1 VSAPVLLRHRRAHL
15 PFTFAADDPR
25 SAALVLRVP
34 APQNGHTPAD
44 KATNYNGN
52 AEVKGFF
59 ASGQHLEAA
68 RREAE
73 RREAERREAEVEA
86 AVASQDVV
94 ALRQLMHASAHY
106 DANESQRRAPTTAL
120 PAHLHRAAYV
130 LLLRHALDSPDPP
143 RDAVDRA
150 DAEGSAAAQIE
161 SALRGFTGD
170 GYDLI
175 TRGVLRLHEITHLQ
189 AHRPARGGWQAAWSE
204 AHTLL
209 GQLCDSAGTSMGGSA
224 SSAAAL
230 SASLASEHGLTELLA
245 LLRAAEEDG
254 ELMTYD
260 DLAAATAAAEQ
271 QSQTSRAQLQRC
283 QQALAECSAAD
294 ADAIGARNRARAA
307 HVASL
312 QAARQALMRASRCAT
327 ASELTAACR
336 RAEAA
341 AETATTAVPT
351 TAVLGLAG
359 QDPTP
364 SALKEL
370 LTPSVLRDALASF
383 DAFVADARA
392 ARLIASACTAA
403 AFVADP
409 TNGLRNFD
417 EHAACPRAQLVHV
430 GFLVAAKLRMRVAA
444 LRGASVSCGQMAAEQ
459 STEEEVGR
467 RASVIVDEHRTRLQQ
482 ARDAAEEAAYEYK
495 VANLNFE
502 RAQRK
507 HSSTADTGALKSA
520 EEDLERA
527 RAALHV
533 AKAALKTSRQ
543 QLYMDL
549 RSFPELA
556 TLVPEGLPAEL
567 LSIEAPINTLQQ
579 YQGPDGTRPLD
590 PLNDKISADG
600 ARHPVYRGMLNGS
613 AVVLKEYPVTHA
625 SIRVCYK
632 EVVLMRRLH
641 HPGVLEVQQL
651 FQEGD
656 KLYLQMPYMEGGTLR
671 SWCGAA
677 ERRPTARALCAVLYQ
692 LTSVVAHV
700 HQQRC
705 VHRDI
710 KPENVLMDAS
720 GRPRL
725 ADFEIS
731 LDQTSAITETL
742 TTRGTPGTRLYMAPE
757 LLHLPGAVAT
767 AASDMYALGV
777 SFEQVAPNELNV
789 THLAQLI
796 GSMKAEAPAARPTA
810 VQALQHPYFA
820 ALFATERGVSCA
832 ICLDPFTVDTGAECD
847 GGAHYVCHGCLATYV
862 RTELDSVQENDARLE
877 EHRARGGRIRC
888 PLHGHGACAHSYAD
902 QALARELAPE
912 LFAEYR
918 AAQDAGVKQR
928 LWEDA
933 QLEIQRRVR
942 EHQERQARE
951 HQAMHDR
958 SVLAEGLRRLMPN
971 ARQCGGCGRGPVD
984 HYNCTDLQAHHGQ
997 PMGRGRIS
1005 NACQQCGWFRA
1016 RIAEWP
1022 PWDGRIWD

>member
-1 VSAPVLLRHRRAHL
+1 MLSTCARACVC
-15 PFTFAADDPR
+15 
-25 SAALVLRVP
+25 S
-34 APQNGHTPAD
+34 
-44 KATNYNGN
+44 
-52 AEVKGFF
+52 
-59 ASGQHLEAA
+59 QHLVAE

-86 AVASQDVV
+86 AVACQDVV
-94 ALRQLMHASAHY
+94 ALRQLMH
-106 DANESQRRAPTTAL
+106 DANESQRRTL
-120 PAHLHRAAYV
+120 PAHLHASAHHGAPPPLSPQALPVHLHQAAYT

-143 RDAVDRA
+143 MDPHDRA
-150 DAEGSAAAQIE
+150 DADGSAAAQIE
-161 SALRGFTGD
+161 AALRGLTGD

-175 TRGVLRLHEITHLQ
+175 SRAVLRLHEITHLQ
-189 AHRPARGGWQAAWSE
+189 ARRPARGGWQAAWSE

-209 GQLCDSAGTSMGGSA
+209 GLLCDSAGTSDGVVLGTSKGGSGTSA
-224 SSAAAL
+224 AAAL
-230 SASLASEHGLTELLA
+230 SASLASDHGLTELLVV
-245 LLRAAEEDG
+245 LRAAEEDG
-254 ELMTYD
+254 ELTTCYD

-271 QSQTSRAQLQRC
+271 QSQTSRAQVHRC
-283 QQALAECSAAD
+283 QQALAQRSAAD
-294 ADAIGARNRARAA
+294 ADAIAARDRAREA

-312 QAARQALMRASRCAT
+312 HAARTALMRASRCAT
-327 ASELTAACR
+327 ASELSAACR
-336 RAEAA
+336 RAEAT
-341 AETATTAVPT
+341 AERATTAVQ
-351 TAVLGLAG
+351 GLAG
-359 QDPTP
+359 QGPAPT
-364 SALKEL
+364 ALKEM

-392 ARLIASACTAA
+392 ARLLASADRAA

-409 TNGLRNFD
+409 TEGLRNFD
-417 EHAACPRAQLVHV
+417 EHAACPRAQLMHV
-430 GFLVAAKLRMRVAA
+430 GSRVAAKLRTRVAA
-444 LRGASVSCGQMAAEQ
+444 LRGASVLCGQMAAEQ
-459 STEEEVGR
+459 SKEQEVGR

-482 ARDAAEEAAYEYK
+482 AKEAAEEAADVYAET
-495 VANLNFE
+495 NLKFK

-507 HSSTADTGALKSA
+507 HSSTAEAGALESA
-520 EEDLERA
+520 GEEMERA
-527 RAALHV
+527 RAALHD
-533 AKAALKTSRQ
+533 AKTALKTSRQ

-579 YQGPDGTRPLD
+579 YLGPDGTRPLD

-625 SIRVCYK
+625 SVRVCYK

-677 ERRPTARALCAVLYQ
+677 ERRPTARAFCAVLYQ
-692 LTSVVAHV
+692 LTSVVAHI

-742 TTRGTPGTRLYMAPE
+742 TTRGTPGTRIYMAPE
-757 LLHLPGAVAT
+757 LLRLPGVVAT

-777 SFEQVAPNELNV
+777 SIEQVATDELNAA
-789 THLAQLI
+789 HLAQLV
-796 GSMKAEAPAARPTA
+796 GMMKAEAPAARPTA
-810 VQALQHPYFA
+810 VQALQHPYFTS
-820 ALFATERGVSCA
+820 LFATERGVSCA
-832 ICLDPFTVDTGAECD
+832 ICLDLFTVDTGAECD
-847 GGAHYVCHGCLATYV
+847 GGAHFVCHGCLATYV

-888 PLHGHGACAHSYAD
+888 PLHGHGACTQSYAD
-902 QALARELAPE
+902 QALARELPSE

-918 AAQDAGVKQR
+918 AAQDAGVEQR

-951 HQAMHDR
+951 HQAVQDQR
-958 SVLAEGLRRLMPN
+958 VLAEGMRRLMPN

-984 HYNCTDLQAHHGQ
+984 HYACTDLQAHHGQ
-997 PMGRGRIS
+997 QTGRGRIS

-1022 PWDGRIWD
+1022 LWDGRIWD

>member
-1 VSAPVLLRHRRAHL
+1 M
-15 PFTFAADDPR
+15 
-25 SAALVLRVP
+25 
-34 APQNGHTPAD
+34 
-44 KATNYNGN
+44 
-52 AEVKGFF
+52 
-59 ASGQHLEAA
+59 EAA

-73 RREAERREAEVEA
+73 RREAERREAERREAERREAERREAERREAERREAERREAEVAA

-94 ALRQLMHASAHY
+94 ALRQLMHASAHH

-120 PAHLHRAAYV
+120 PAHLHQAAYT
-130 LLLRHALDSPDPP
+130 LLLRHALDSPAPP
-143 RDAVDRA
+143 MDAVDRA

-175 TRGVLRLHEITHLQ
+175 SRGVLRLHEITHLQ
-189 AHRPARGGWQAAWSE
+189 ARRPARGGWQAAWSE

-209 GQLCDSAGTSMGGSA
+209 GQLCDSAGTSKGGSSHVPSA
-224 SSAAAL
+224 ALHTSKGGSGSSTAAL

-245 LLRAAEEDG
+245 VLRAAEEDG
-254 ELMTYD
+254 ELTTYD

-283 QQALAECSAAD
+283 QQALAQRSAAD
-294 ADAIGARNRARAA
+294 ADAIGARDRARSA

-312 QAARQALMRASRCAT
+312 QAARKALMGASRCAT

-336 RAEAA
+336 RVEAA
-341 AETATTAVPT
+341 AEKATTAVPT
-351 TAVLGLAG
+351 TAVPGLAR
-359 QDPTP
+359 QDPAP
-364 SALKEL
+364 SALKKL

-392 ARLIASACTAA
+392 ARLIASAGTAA

-430 GFLVAAKLRMRVAA
+430 GFLVAAKLRTRVAA
-444 LRGASVSCGQMAAEQ
+444 LRGASVACGQMAAEQ
-459 STEEEVGR
+459 SMEEEVGR

-482 ARDAAEEAAYEYK
+482 ARDAAEEAADEYAE
-495 VANLNFE
+495 ANFNLK

-507 HSSTADTGALKSA
+507 HSSTADTGALKSV
-520 EEDLERA
+520 EEELERA

-677 ERRPTARALCAVLYQ
+677 ERRPTALPPSSSMQVL
-692 LTSVVAHV
+692 
-700 HQQRC
+700 
-705 VHRDI
+705 
-710 KPENVLMDAS
+710 
-720 GRPRL
+720 
-725 ADFEIS
+725 
-731 LDQTSAITETL
+731 
-742 TTRGTPGTRLYMAPE
+742 TPAPSP
-757 LLHLPGAVAT
+757 LPLPTG
-767 AASDMYALGV
+767 
-777 SFEQVAPNELNV
+777 
-789 THLAQLI
+789 
-796 GSMKAEAPAARPTA
+796 AARPSGD
-810 VQALQHPYFA
+810 Q
-820 ALFATERGVSCA
+820 R
-832 ICLDPFTVDTGAECD
+832 
-847 GGAHYVCHGCLATYV
+847 
-862 RTELDSVQENDARLE
+862 
-877 EHRARGGRIRC
+877 RAR
-888 PLHGHGACAHSYAD
+888 S
-902 QALARELAPE
+902 AR
-912 LFAEYR
+912 
-918 AAQDAGVKQR
+918 
-928 LWEDA
+928 
-933 QLEIQRRVR
+933 
-942 EHQERQARE
+942 
-951 HQAMHDR
+951 
-958 SVLAEGLRRLMPN
+958 S
-971 ARQCGGCGRGPVD
+971 
-984 HYNCTDLQAHHGQ
+984 CT
-997 PMGRGRIS
+997 S
-1005 NACQQCGWFRA
+1005 
-1016 RIAEWP
+1016 
-1022 PWDGRIWD
+1022 

>member
-1 VSAPVLLRHRRAHL
+1 VRLRRHVHGRLRLFRRC
-15 PFTFAADDPR
+15 
-25 SAALVLRVP
+25 
-34 APQNGHTPAD
+34 
-44 KATNYNGN
+44 
-52 AEVKGFF
+52 
-59 ASGQHLEAA
+59 
-68 RREAE
+68 
-73 RREAERREAEVEA
+73 
-86 AVASQDVV
+86 
-94 ALRQLMHASAHY
+94 ALREPRIGARVERAPRASA
-106 DANESQRRAPTTAL
+106 R
-120 PAHLHRAAYV
+120 
-130 LLLRHALDSPDPP
+130 
-143 RDAVDRA
+143 
-150 DAEGSAAAQIE
+150 
-161 SALRGFTGD
+161 
-170 GYDLI
+170 
-175 TRGVLRLHEITHLQ
+175 
-189 AHRPARGGWQAAWSE
+189 
-204 AHTLL
+204 
-209 GQLCDSAGTSMGGSA
+209 
-224 SSAAAL
+224 
-230 SASLASEHGLTELLA
+230 
-245 LLRAAEEDG
+245 RAAEEDG
-254 ELMTYD
+254 ELTTYD

-283 QQALAECSAAD
+283 QQALAQCSAAD
-294 ADAIGARNRARAA
+294 ADAIGARDRARAA

-312 QAARQALMRASRCAT
+312 QAARAALMRASRCAT

-359 QDPTP
+359 QDPAP

-392 ARLIASACTAA
+392 ARLIASAGTAA

-430 GFLVAAKLRMRVAA
+430 GFLVVAKLRSRVAA

-567 LSIEAPINTLQQ
+567 LCIEAPINTLQQ

-757 LLHLPGAVAT
+757 LLRVPGAVAT

-777 SFEQVAPNELNV
+777 SFEQVAPDELNV
-789 THLAQLI
+789 TLLEQLI

-918 AAQDAGVKQR
+918 AAQDAGVEQR

-951 HQAMHDR
+951 HQAVNDR
-958 SVLAEGLRRLMPN
+958 SVLAEGLRRIMPN

-984 HYNCTDLQAHHGQ
+984 HYACTDLQAHHGQ

>member
-1 VSAPVLLRHRRAHL
+1 MAE
-15 PFTFAADDPR
+15 AAK
-25 SAALVLRVP
+25 AA
-34 APQNGHTPAD
+34 AD
-44 KATNYNGN
+44 KAAADKAAADKAAADKAA
-52 AEVKGFF
+52 AE
-59 ASGQHLEAA
+59 Q
-68 RREAE
+68 REAE
-73 RREAERREAEVEA
+73 LEA
-86 AVASQDVV
+86 AVASHDVV
-94 ALRQLMHASAHY
+94 LLRQLMH
-106 DANESQRRAPTTAL
+106 DADESPRRAL
-120 PAHLHRAAYV
+120 PAHLHQTAHT
-130 LLLRHALDSPDPP
+130 LLLRHALDFPDHST
-143 RDAVDRA
+143 DAA
-150 DAEGSAAAQIE
+150 DADGSAAVTAVTAVTQIIE
-161 SALRGFTGD
+161 SALRGLTGD

-175 TRGVLRLHEITHLQ
+175 SRGVLRLHEITHLQ
-189 AHRPARGGWQAAWSE
+189 ARRPARGGWQAAWSE

-209 GQLCDSAGTSMGGSA
+209 GRLCDSAGTSDGVVLGTSKGGSG
-224 SSAAAL
+224 SSASAL
-230 SASLASEHGLTELLA
+230 SASLASDHGLTELLA
-245 LLRAAEEDG
+245 VLRAAEQDN
-254 ELMTYD
+254 ELMTCYG

-271 QSQTSRAQLQRC
+271 QSQTSRAQVHRC
-283 QQALAECSAAD
+283 QQALAQRSAAD
-294 ADAIGARNRARAA
+294 ADAIAARDRAREA

-312 QAARQALMRASRCAT
+312 QAARTALMRASRCAT

-336 RAEAA
+336 RAEAT
-341 AETATTAVPT
+341 AETATTV
-351 TAVLGLAG
+351 VQGLAG
-359 QDPTP
+359 QGPAPTALTEMLSP
-364 SALKEL
+364 SM
-370 LTPSVLRDALASF
+370 LRDALASF

-392 ARLIASACTAA
+392 ARLLASADTAA

-409 TNGLRNFD
+409 TGGLRNFD
-417 EHAACPRAQLVHV
+417 EHAACPRAQLMHV
-430 GFLVAAKLRMRVAA
+430 GSLVAAKLRTRVAA
-444 LRGASVSCGQMAAEQ
+444 LRGASVLCGQMAAEQ
-459 STEEEVGR
+459 SKEQEVGR

-482 ARDAAEEAAYEYK
+482 AKEAAEEAADVYAE
-495 VANLNFE
+495 ANLKFK

-507 HSSTADTGALKSA
+507 HSSTAETGALESA
-520 EEDLERA
+520 GEEMEQA
-527 RAALHV
+527 RDALHD
-533 AKAALKTSRQ
+533 AKVALKTSRQ

-579 YQGPDGTRPLD
+579 YQGPDGRRPLD

-625 SIRVCYK
+625 SVRVCYK

-671 SWCGAA
+671 QWCGAA
-677 ERRPTARALCAVLYQ
+677 ERRPTSRAFCAVLYQ
-692 LTSVVAHV
+692 LTSVVAHI

-731 LDQTSAITETL
+731 LDQSSAITETL
-742 TTRGTPGTRLYMAPE
+742 TTRGTPGTRIYMAPE
-757 LLHLPGAVAT
+757 LLRLPGVVAT

-777 SFEQVAPNELNV
+777 SIEQVATDELNA

-796 GSMKAEAPAARPTA
+796 GMMKAEAPAARPTA

-820 ALFATERGVSCA
+820 SLFATERGVSCA
-832 ICLDPFTVDTGAECD
+832 ICLEPFTVDTGAECD
-847 GGAHYVCHGCLATYV
+847 GGAHFVCRGCLATYV
-862 RTELDSVQENDARLE
+862 RTELDSVQENDTRLE

-888 PLHGHGACAHSYAD
+888 PRHGFGACTQSYAD
-902 QALARELAPE
+902 QALARELPSE

-918 AAQDAGVKQR
+918 AAQDAGVEQR

-951 HQAMHDR
+951 HQAKQDR
-958 SVLAEGLRRLMPN
+958 SVLAEGMRRLMPN

-984 HYNCTDLQAHHGQ
+984 HYACTDLQAHHGQ
-997 PMGRGRIS
+997 QTGRGRIS

-1022 PWDGRIWD
+1022 MWDGRVWD